1 MVEVEFALVT
11 LVVVTLLVE
20 LTVELTLTATVEFV
34 FVPFTM
40 LVVIFTVVELTEAMA
55 AAY

>member
-11 LVVVTLLVE
+11 LVIVTLLVE
-20 LTVELTLTATVEFV
+20 LTMVLTLTATVEV
-34 FVPFTM
+34 GFVPFTM